1 VGLGILIVD
10 DHVGFRSVA
19 RALLEA
25 EGFHVVGEAGDAAEA
40 LTAAGELR
48 PRIVLLD
55 VYLPDGDGF
64 ALSRQMAALP
74 SPPKVVLTSSR
85 PIADLRRR
93 VADSPVA
100 GFIPKDAL
108 SGPALRSLVG

>member
-1 VGLGILIVD
+1 MGPGILIVD
-10 DHVGFRSVA
+10 DHVGFRTVA
-19 RALLEA
+19 RTLLEA

-40 LTAAGELR
+40 LTAAGALQ
-48 PRIVLLD
+48 PLIVLLD

-64 ALSRQMAALP
+64 ALSREMAALP
-74 SPPKVVLTSSR
+74 APPKVVLTSSR

>member
-1 VGLGILIVD
+1 VGPGILIVD

-48 PRIVLLD
+48 PWIVLLD
-55 VYLPDGDGF
+55 IYLPDGDGF
-64 ALSRQMAALP
+64 AVSLQMAALP
-74 SPPKVVLTSSR
+74 LPPKVVLTSSR
-85 PIADLRRR
+85 PIADLRQR
-93 VADSPVA
+93 VANSPVA

-108 SGPALRSLVG
+108 SGAALRSLVG

>member
-1 VGLGILIVD
+1 VGPGILIVD

-25 EGFHVVGEAGDAAEA
+25 EGFQVVGEAGDAAEA

-74 SPPKVVLTSSR
+74 LPPRVVLTSSR